1 MKQISIR
8 SAAAWLACLAL
19 SVTMTPMAAGA
30 KEETVSA
37 SAAGTTPSAY
47 QQYRADLDLPLA
59 SDRHELA
66 AETAQTVEGGTP
78 DNGALL
84 IGDTGKLIWKVTVPK
99 AALYSVGLKYA
110 SPQGSVNPIECV
122 LRLNGAL
129 PFEGMQSIA
138 LGRHWKNDPNDMNG
152 GAFKSDRAGNQ
163 NAPAQIPDTAM
174 RTVWIEDTASTY
186 PTPYLFALQQG
197 ENTI

>member
-84 IGDTGKLIWKVTVPK
+84 IGDTGSQGRAVQRRVEIRV
-99 AALYSVGLKYA
+99 A
-110 SPQGSVNPIECV
+110 SGQRQPHRMRPAPERCV
-122 LRLNGAL
+122 A
-129 PFEGMQSIA
+129 I
-138 LGRHWKNDPNDMNG
+138 
-152 GAFKSDRAGNQ
+152 
-163 NAPAQIPDTAM
+163 
-174 RTVWIEDTASTY
+174 
-186 PTPYLFALQQG
+186 
-197 ENTI
+197 

>member
-1 MKQISIR
+1 
-8 SAAAWLACLAL
+8 
-19 SVTMTPMAAGA
+19 MAAGA

-99 AALYSVGLKYA
+99 GRAVQRRVEIRVA
-110 SPQGSVNPIECV
+110 SGQRQPHRMRPAPERCV
-122 LRLNGAL
+122 A
-129 PFEGMQSIA
+129 I
-138 LGRHWKNDPNDMNG
+138 
-152 GAFKSDRAGNQ
+152 
-163 NAPAQIPDTAM
+163 
-174 RTVWIEDTASTY
+174 
-186 PTPYLFALQQG
+186 
-197 ENTI
+197 

>member
-129 PFEGMQSIA
+129 PF
-138 LGRHWKNDPNDMNG
+138 
-152 GAFKSDRAGNQ
+152 
-163 NAPAQIPDTAM
+163 
-174 RTVWIEDTASTY
+174 
-186 PTPYLFALQQG
+186 
-197 ENTI
+197 